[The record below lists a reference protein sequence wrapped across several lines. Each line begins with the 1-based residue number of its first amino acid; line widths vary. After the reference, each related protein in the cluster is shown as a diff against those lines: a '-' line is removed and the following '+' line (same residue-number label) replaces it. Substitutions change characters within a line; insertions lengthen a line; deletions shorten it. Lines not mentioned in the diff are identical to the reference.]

1 MTTAWLILTAV
12 LVLLGGGLAVWAL
25 QLRGRLQ
32 TLSEQVTAERSRHQ
46 SEMERI
52 EGEARDTINA
62 AHATEEQQ
70 WSVLKDE
77 IESARAH
84 YADEAKRIQADAEG
98 QLSKCLAE
106 LSELRRFAELRDAE
120 LLVKEKIQSALME
133 AEGLRKEA
141 DTLLHQAHSES
152 DESRHR
158 AFTEARRIHGRAEQ
172 ALEAATKAAGSI
184 VAEAERRAEGIAGDA
199 YIALRDKAAL
209 EAAVNALW
217 NVAHG
222 YGDRYV
228 VPTRSLLDQ
237 MADDFGH
244 AEAGIALKTARERTR
259 RMVEQGLA
267 SDCNYVETD
276 RKQRAMRFVVDA
288 FNGRVD
294 AILSRVR
301 NDNYGTL
308 TQEIRDA
315 FALVNLNGL
324 AFRDARVLPAYL
336 DARLDELKWAVAVQE
351 LRQKEREE
359 QRIIKEQIREEEKA
373 RREYEKAMHQAQREE
388 EIIRQA
394 MEKARLQAEAAS
406 ADQKVKFEN
415 QLALLN
421 QKLTEA
427 EARNQRALSMA
438 QQTRKGNIYIISN
451 IGSFGEDM
459 LKIGMTRRLEPLDRV
474 RELGDASVPF
484 EFDVHAIIPADDAPA
499 LEYQLHTEFEDMR
512 VNKVNGRKEFFRLP
526 LSRVREYLAGR
537 GVDVAFTMVA
547 EAHEYRESLAL
558 TRMPP
563 EERGKHP
570 MGREGEHAQVKVEE
584 LKVIESEARET
595 DKALR
600 DILNKIGVGS

>member
-394 MEKARLQAEAAS
+394 MEKARLQAEEAS

>member
-1 MTTAWLILTAV
+1 
-12 LVLLGGGLAVWAL
+12 
-25 QLRGRLQ
+25 
-32 TLSEQVTAERSRHQ
+32 
-46 SEMERI
+46 
-52 EGEARDTINA
+52 
-62 AHATEEQQ
+62 
-70 WSVLKDE
+70 
-77 IESARAH
+77 
-84 YADEAKRIQADAEG
+84 
-98 QLSKCLAE
+98 
-106 LSELRRFAELRDAE
+106 
-120 LLVKEKIQSALME
+120 
-133 AEGLRKEA
+133 
-141 DTLLHQAHSES
+141 
-152 DESRHR
+152 
-158 AFTEARRIHGRAEQ
+158 
-172 ALEAATKAAGSI
+172 
-184 VAEAERRAEGIAGDA
+184 
-199 YIALRDKAAL
+199 
-209 EAAVNALW
+209 
-217 NVAHG
+217 
-222 YGDRYV
+222 
-228 VPTRSLLDQ
+228 
-237 MADDFGH
+237 
-244 AEAGIALKTARERTR
+244 
-259 RMVEQGLA
+259 MVEQGLA